1 MPEQVHDSKQRTRIL
16 PARLRATAGPLRAMG
31 LILAIASVGFAGD
44 ANAQQA
50 QGDRHFYMIEK
61 HDTAPGTTQPDATT
75 VPYEIG
81 LLAAGLAMLA
91 HLSRSTAPKR
101 TRKRLIAMV

>member
-1 MPEQVHDSKQRTRIL
+1 
-16 PARLRATAGPLRAMG
+16 
-31 LILAIASVGFAGD
+31 
-44 ANAQQA
+44 
-50 QGDRHFYMIEK
+50 MIEK